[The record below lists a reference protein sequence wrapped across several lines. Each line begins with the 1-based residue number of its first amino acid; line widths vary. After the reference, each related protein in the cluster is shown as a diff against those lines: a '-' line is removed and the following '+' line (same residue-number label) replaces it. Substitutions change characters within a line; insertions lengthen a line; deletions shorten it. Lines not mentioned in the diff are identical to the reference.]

1 MLLTCFNWL
10 WIDLKVEIPCKF
22 KIFVKNFIFEI
33 DKYNS
38 VNYLWTEL
46 IERFGFY
53 KSKQIIAQAI
63 DLQRM
68 NGKKNYTMPIIFT
81 STGGL
86 ALISIDIL
94 KKDSITKNKSDN
106 KVLIFNVKRKIFQI
120 LEETK

>member
-1 MLLTCFNWL
+1 
-10 WIDLKVEIPCKF
+10 
-22 KIFVKNFIFEI
+22 VKNFIFEI

-86 ALISIDIL
+86 ALISIDIF